1 MKNFFKSK
9 KIISKN
15 MIVLILILSPIAIIS
30 TMMIINIY
38 KIHTSVKGGPDAP
51 TLFDAN
57 SDTITITYKENSISI
72 KGNNREKILS
82 ILKKAEITEDIPENI
97 EYDVYLDFENG
108 DGAYLSSKNNCFAI
122 IGHDGQIRYI
132 SAENCKLILSY
143 LDNFEQ
149 KNR

>member
-1 MKNFFKSK
+1 
-9 KIISKN
+9 
-15 MIVLILILSPIAIIS
+15 MIILILRLSLIAIIS
-30 TMMIINIY
+30 TIMVINIY

-57 SDTITITYKENSISI
+57 SDTITLTYKENSISI

-132 SAENCKLILSY
+132 SEEDCKLILSY

>member
-1 MKNFFKSK
+1 MKKFFKSK

-30 TMMIINIY
+30 IMMIINIY

-57 SDTITITYKENSISI
+57 SDTITISI

-132 SAENCKLILSY
+132 SEEDCKLILSY